1 MGMPNNIDRLQKYA
15 ATRVKDAKKDVIWAQ
30 NTNSAYFN
38 FNGSTL
44 RISDHLPLA
53 EKANTAGVT
62 MSIIM
67 TPNKDQYVLQQH
79 STGLLSVVNY
89 EKAKEIVRSFQALS
103 DIFKYPVTPF
113 KLEKEFVESIT
124 ASDKSMILGMPSDQ
138 FTKKQL
144 LAIKAIVNQAKQ
156 RRMIVKSNATKVE
169 KATEHITT
177 PSK

>member
-1 MGMPNNIDRLQKYA
+1 MNNLDKLQKYA
-15 ATRVKDAKKDVIWAQ
+15 ASRVKDRNSDVIWAH

-44 RISDHLPLA
+44 RISDHLPLT

-67 TPNKDQYVLQQH
+67 TPNPDQYVLQQH
-79 STGLLSVVNY
+79 STGLLSVVSY
-89 EKAKEIVRSFQALS
+89 ERAKEIVRSFQALS

-113 KLEKEFVESIT
+113 KVEKEFVDNIVKDENNN
-124 ASDKSMILGMPSDQ
+124 ILGVPSKY
-138 FTKKQL
+138 FKPKQL
-144 LAIKAIVNQAKQ
+144 REIRVITNKAKQ
-156 RRMIVKSNATKVE
+156 IYIQEKSAATKVE
-169 KATEHITT
+169 KTEKHLTT

>member
-1 MGMPNNIDRLQKYA
+1 MSNNFDRLQKYA
-15 ATRVKDAKKDVIWAQ
+15 ATRVKDRNADVIWAH
-30 NTNSAYFN
+30 NTRSAYFN

-67 TPNKDQYVLQQH
+67 TPNPDQYILQQH
-79 STGLLSVVNY
+79 STGFLSVVNY
-89 EKAKEIVRSFQALS
+89 EQAKEIVRSFQAVS
-103 DIFKYPVTPF
+103 DIFKYPQTPF
-113 KLEKEFVESIT
+113 KVEKEFINTVT
-124 ASDKSMILGMPSDQ
+124 AADKDTILGVPSSQ

-144 LAIKAIVNQAKQ
+144 TMIKGVVAQARQ
-156 RRMIVKSNATKVE
+156 RQQQLKAAATKVE
-169 KATEHITT
+169 KAENHLTT